1 MSVRSFDSPVGTRST
16 SGLGTR
22 AVPQISKPTLK
33 LPFLLSPRVQRIAV
47 VGPTVML
54 SMWLSSLDFP
64 LLPRVT
70 VSIAVGIALILLVA
84 RHQRRAR
91 MS

>member
-1 MSVRSFDSPVGTRST
+1 MPHSLPKT
-16 SGLGTR
+16 S
-22 AVPQISKPTLK
+22 SKTD
-33 LPFLLSPRVQRIAV
+33 LPIVLSPRVQRIAV
-47 VGPTVML
+47 VAPTVIL
-54 SMWLSSLDFP
+54 SMWLSSLGFP

-70 VSIAVGIALILLVA
+70 VCIGVGIALILLVA

>member
-1 MSVRSFDSPVGTRST
+1 MFDSPPQASSKTALGRKPEP
-16 SGLGTR
+16 GLAG
-22 AVPQISKPTLK
+22 AAHK
-33 LPFLLSPRVQRIAV
+33 LPLVLSPRVQRIAV
-47 VGPTVML
+47 VGPTVVL
-54 SMWLSSLDFP
+54 SMWLSSLGFP

-70 VSIAVGIALILLVA
+70 VCIGFGVALILLVA

>member
-1 MSVRSFDSPVGTRST
+1 MIDFLQRSSSKRFFDARPEQRLPRPV
-16 SGLGTR
+16 
-22 AVPQISKPTLK
+22 AK
-33 LPFLLSPRVQRIAV
+33 LPILLSPRVQRIAV

-54 SMWLSSLDFP
+54 SMWLSSLGFP

-70 VSIAVGIALILLVA
+70 LCIAVGVALILLVA